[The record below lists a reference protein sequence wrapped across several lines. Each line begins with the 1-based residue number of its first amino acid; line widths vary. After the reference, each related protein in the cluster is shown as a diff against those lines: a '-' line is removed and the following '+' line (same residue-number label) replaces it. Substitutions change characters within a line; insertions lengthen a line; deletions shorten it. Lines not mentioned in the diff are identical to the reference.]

1 MAIEIEPVFTFIGEI
16 VVYGLLFLLLLTIT
30 ACVLIAYSFKTERF
44 IFPKFML
51 FFITV
56 LETLVKALFRLI
68 GMDDGIVDNVGIS
81 LKNKISLK
89 KFRNTPINKR
99 MIFLPQC
106 LRAVDCP
113 SKLSPEGMNCI
124 NCGNCEIGKAK
135 KSAEEIGYKVFIVP
149 GSSFIKRLVR
159 KHKPTAILGVG
170 CMTEIKSGLE
180 MCEKLNLQGVG
191 LVLDK
196 AGCVSTILNWDN
208 FYEFIEYDETLK
220 I

>member
-1 MAIEIEPVFTFIGEI
+1 MAIEIEPIFTFIGEI
-16 VVYGLLFLLLLTIT
+16 VVYALLFLLLLAMI
-30 ACVLIAYSFKTERF
+30 ACILIIYSFKTERF

-68 GMDDGIVDNVGIS
+68 GMDDAIVDNVGIV
-81 LKNKISLK
+81 LKNKVSLK

-99 MIFLPQC
+99 LIFLPQC

-113 SKLSPEGMNCI
+113 SKLSPDGMNCI

-208 FYEFIEYDETLK
+208 FYEFIEYG
-220 I
+220 

>member
-1 MAIEIEPVFTFIGEI
+1 MAIVIETIFTFIGET
-16 VVYGLLFLLLLTIT
+16 VVYALSCLLVLAIMV
-30 ACVLIAYSFKTERF
+30 CILIAYSFKTERF

-51 FFITV
+51 FSIIV

-68 GMDDGIVDNVGIS
+68 GMDDAIVDNVGIS
-81 LKNKISLK
+81 LKNKISIK
-89 KFRNTPINKR
+89 KFRTTPIDKR
-99 MIFLPQC
+99 LIFLPQC

-135 KSAEEIGYKVFIVP
+135 KSAEDIGYKVFIVP
-149 GSSFIKRLVR
+149 GSSFIKRIVR
-159 KHKPTAILGVG
+159 KHKPSAILGVG
-170 CMTEIKSGLE
+170 CATEIKSGLE

-208 FYEFIEYDETLK
+208 FYEFIEHDETLK
-220 I
+220 V

>member
-1 MAIEIEPVFTFIGEI
+1 MAIGIEPIFTFIGEI
-16 VVYGLLFLLLLTIT
+16 VVYALFFLLVLAIMV
-30 ACVLIAYSFKTERF
+30 CILIAYSFKTERF

-51 FFITV
+51 FSIIV

-68 GMDDGIVDNVGIS
+68 GMDDAIVDNVGIS

-99 MIFLPQC
+99 LIFLPQC

-124 NCGNCEIGKAK
+124 NCGSCEIGKAK
-135 KSAEEIGYKVFIVP
+135 KSAEDIGYKVFIVP
-149 GSSFIKRLVR
+149 GSSFIKRIVR

-170 CMTEIKSGLE
+170 CTTEIKSGLE
-180 MCEKLNLQGVG
+180 MCEKFNLQGVG

-220 I
+220 V